1 MTISDYQIGSVVKT
15 YMKNMKVKLK
25 EKEDGLIQKLILDDE
40 ALISQGGMRKALYDR
55 INEQVVERSKR
66 HDQT

>member
-1 MTISDYQIGSVVKT
+1 
-15 YMKNMKVKLK
+15 MKNMKVKLK

>member
-25 EKEDGLIQKLILDDE
+25 EKEDGLIQKPTDDE
-40 ALISQGGMRKALYDR
+40 ALISQEGMRKVLYDR

-66 HDQT
+66 HEQT

>member
-1 MTISDYQIGSVVKT
+1 MTISDYQTGSVVKN

-25 EKEDGLIQKLILDDE
+25 EREAGLIQKPMDDE
-40 ALISQGGMRKALYDR
+40 LLISQEGMRKVLYDR
-55 INEQVVERSKR
+55 INEQVVERSKK

>member
-25 EKEDGLIQKLILDDE
+25 EKEDGLIQKPIDDE
-40 ALISQGGMRKALYDR
+40 ALISKEGMRKVLYDR

-66 HDQT
+66 HEQT